1 MKINLTFTFTLPCG
15 ASKGF
20 TTAIKVFLK
29 PFEAP
34 QSGVKIQFDLIFS
47 LRPGTGWEGLNRIL
61 VGNGLKHEKKKY
73 LN

>member
-15 ASKGF
+15 ASKCF
-20 TTAIKVFLK
+20 TTALKVFLK

-61 VGNGLKHEKKKY
+61 VGNGLKHTQK
-73 LN
+73 NI